1 MKSNLSIP
9 TVALVS
15 LIFLGCIFCS
25 DNSVYAQEE
34 RAHSVYLEAFGAG
47 AAYSANYDVRF
58 AEKQDGFGL
67 RAGIGYHAV
76 SGSSFLSVPVLV
88 NFISGKGKHFFEAGL
103 GASFISF
110 KDKYY
115 NPIFYPNPNDDVF
128 LFNHGN
134 RFWGMMNIGYRKQPV
149 GQGFIFRAGISPV
162 FGHGSFIPYWPYVS
176 LGYKF

>member
-1 MKSNLSIP
+1 
-9 TVALVS
+9 LVS
-15 LIFLGCIFCS
+15 GTNLLQ
-25 DNSVYAQEE
+25 AQEG

-58 AEKQDGFGL
+58 AEKQNGFGL

-76 SGSSFLSVPVLV
+76 SGSSFLSLPVLV
-88 NFISGKGKHFFEAGL
+88 NYISGRGRHFFEVGL
-103 GASFISF
+103 GGSFISF

-115 NPIFYPNPNDDVF
+115 DPNFYPTDDIF
-128 LFNHGN
+128 LFDHGS
-134 RFWGMMNIGYRKQPV
+134 RFWGMMNVGYRRQPLERGV
-149 GQGFIFRAGISPV
+149 IFRVGISPV

>member
-1 MKSNLSIP
+1 MKSFLFTQYCGKIGMIISC
-9 TVALVS
+9 
-15 LIFLGCIFCS
+15 LIFSGI
-25 DNSVYAQEE
+25 NSINAQEG

-58 AEKQDGFGL
+58 AEKQSGFGL
-67 RAGIGYHAV
+67 RAGVGYHAV

-88 NFISGKGKHFFEAGL
+88 NFITGRGKHFFEAGI

-115 NPIFYPNPNDDVF
+115 NPIFYPTDDTF
-128 LFNHGN
+128 LFDHGN
-134 RFWGMMNIGYRKQPV
+134 RFWGMMNFGYRKQPV
-149 GQGFIFRAGISPV
+149 GRGFIFRAGISPV

-176 LGYKF
+176 IGYKF